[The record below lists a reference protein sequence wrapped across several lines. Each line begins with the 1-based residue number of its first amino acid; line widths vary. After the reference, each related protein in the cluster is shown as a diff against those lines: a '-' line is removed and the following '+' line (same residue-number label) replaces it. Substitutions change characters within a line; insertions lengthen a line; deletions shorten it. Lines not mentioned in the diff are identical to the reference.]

1 MQEILF
7 FFYANRRE
15 LSELLAESK
24 YYCVEEL
31 SDAAEKAVRS
41 LRERERE
48 AQDAVVPI
56 CRVPLITS
64 KKEEQVRVANEQ
76 KRGGRDCLWSIFFG
90 PTYID
95 IFEHFSDCPFQHALR
110 FTRSPLPDLFRA
122 ALACSVLAQK

>member
-1 MQEILF
+1 MTCASDLDF
-7 FFYANRRE
+7 FIIYASRRE

-48 AQDAVVPI
+48 AQDTVVPI

-64 KKEEQVRVANEQ
+64 KKEEQVRLCV
-76 KRGGRDCLWSIFFG
+76 
-90 PTYID
+90 
-95 IFEHFSDCPFQHALR
+95 
-110 FTRSPLPDLFRA
+110 
-122 ALACSVLAQK
+122 